1 MTPRWGVFDA
11 MDTIEL
17 IQAQLALEC
26 IGLNQDGLLIRVP
39 GSNPD
44 NIARVYVFQ
53 DEENYFLYFR
63 HDLSSSIRGR
73 IGALGPEVVF
83 RNYEAVKALLAEDG
97 PCTEMFVGRTYILS
111 DPLDSRQF
119 PDVVRL
125 TEAHRPLIEAY
136 HAGMDVTDRAVYAI
150 IRDEMIASTC
160 ASARENEQAG
170 EAYVYTVP
178 EYRGRGYG
186 RQVTAAWAYHLQEQ
200 GKIAFYSHAW
210 DNRASRAVAQS
221 LELQPCYACVNY
233 S

>member
-1 MTPRWGVFDA
+1 MNKIECNA
-11 MDTIEL
+11 MNTVGL

-26 IGLNQDGLLIRVP
+26 IGLDQDGLLIRIP

-44 NIARVYVFQ
+44 DIARVKVFQ
-53 DEENYFLYFR
+53 YEENYLLYFR
-63 HDLSSSIRGR
+63 HDLSSSIREG
-73 IGALGPEVVF
+73 IGALGSAVVF
-83 RNYEAVKALLAEDG
+83 RNCEAVKALLAEDS
-97 PCTEMFVGRTYILS
+97 PCTEMFIGRTYIPSASLS
-111 DPLDSRQF
+111 SRQF
-119 PDVVRL
+119 SDVVRL
-125 TEAHRPLIEAY
+125 IEAHRPLIEAY

-150 IRDEMIASTC
+150 ICDERIASTC
-160 ASARENEQAG
+160 TSARENEQAG

-210 DNRASRAVAQS
+210 DNRASRAVAHS